1 MDKGYVTEIF
11 ARRNTIDNASNN
23 VSKMMSEYSVLYK
36 TTRQTAITNEL
47 VDIIISAS
55 SLD

>member
-1 MDKGYVTEIF
+1 MDKGSVTKIF

-23 VSKMMSEYSVLYK
+23 VNKMMSEYSVFYK
-36 TTRQTAITNEL
+36 RTRQTAITNEL